1 MAIFH
6 CQVKIGGKADGKSA
20 VASAA
25 YRAGESLTRTRDN
38 TIKDFSKKGGVVH
51 SEIMLPEHAPE
62 RYRDRAELWNDVE
75 KTEKA
80 ADAQLY
86 REFEIAL
93 PRELNRAKQIEAAR
107 EFCRE
112 LNKQGM
118 ITDLNIHDKNDG
130 NPHAHIMCP
139 VRQLDKNGEWA
150 LKEKRGYA
158 LDENGNKIPVIDPA
172 TGQQKIGAR
181 GRKMWQRE
189 KSQKNPWNDR
199 GNVDKWRETW
209 ERVCNSAL
217 ERAGS
222 SARIDRR
229 SHAARGIKFLPQIH
243 EGARAR
249 AMERKRGGASSRVAW
264 NTRIKAANAEIKAT
278 GKEASQIASLKKHG
292 AAMKAAGAV
301 KDAAGKAASAAPTA
315 PLKAAGKLN
324 ELLKKGQ
331 IPTPKPSGAPVK
343 DDDTPWSALTK
354 SAQQEKLADHRF
366 DEDWDEDEG
375 ESLKGNVSY
384 IEPTKPRGEDE
395 KKDEGDGEKQ
405 KEEPRQREPERKPT
419 SEEAE
424 KIRKAQ
430 EAQREAQE
438 AKKAAES
445 GKLNKSELKSLQKRM
460 EALQEENIIR
470 INDEVDAIEKAAS
483 DDYIKK
489 SPLSKELKGL
499 EKMEADAR
507 IKYDLAQK
515 ATAKAQ
521 AKLDALMKAEPKQ
534 NAISKLFGESAEHKA
549 WAKQTAAAQKNL
561 AGAKTAEAAAGK
573 DFLKASNATGAVK
586 NQLQAGAKAAG
597 AAAKAAVCKGGKIGG
612 SLTTPAGAALNA
624 ALTAVQITI
633 TTVKV
638 MLKMWDEMNKAMEE
652 VPDRQYEVI
661 HAKVLTR

>member
-25 YRAGESLTRTRDN
+25 YRAGESLTRTLDN
-38 TIKDFSKKGGVVH
+38 TTKDFSKKGGVVH

-62 RYRDRAELWNDVE
+62 RYRDREKLWNDVE
-75 KTEKA
+75 KTEKT

-93 PRELNRAKQIEAAR
+93 PRELNRAQQIEAAR

-112 LNKQGM
+112 LNRQGM

-229 SHAARGIKFLPQIH
+229 SHAARGIKYLPQIH

-249 AMERKRGGASSRVAW
+249 ALERKGGASRRVAW
-264 NTRIKAANAEIKAT
+264 NTRIKSANAEMKVLD
-278 GKEASQIASLKKHG
+278 KEERQITSLKKNN
-292 AAMKAAGAV
+292 AAGTKGAGKAV
-301 KDAAGKAASAAPTA
+301 GDVKGAAGKVATA

-324 ELLKKGQ
+324 DLLKKCQ
-331 IPTPKPSGAPVK
+331 IATPKPSGAPVK
-343 DDDTPWSALTK
+343 DDDFPWSALTK
-354 SAQQEKLADHRF
+354 SAQQEKLADHKF
-366 DEDWDEDEG
+366 DEDWDADEG

-384 IEPTKPRGEDE
+384 IDPEEGQGRK
-395 KKDEGDGEKQ
+395 KKDEEGDQQ
-405 KEEPRQREPERKPT
+405 KNETRKPERKQTP
-419 SEEAE
+419 EEE
-424 KIRKAQ
+424 KKI
-430 EAQREAQE
+430 REAQKAHRE
-438 AKKAAES
+438 AMKAKKAAES
-445 GKLNKSELKSLQKRM
+445 GKLSKSELKILKKQM
-460 EALQEENIIR
+460 EALQDENIIR

-499 EKMEADAR
+499 EKMEVDAR
-507 IKYDLAQK
+507 TKFDLAKQS
-515 ATAKAQ
+515 TAKAQ
-521 AKLDALMKAEPKQ
+521 AKFDALMKAEPKQ
-534 NAISKLFGESAEHKA
+534 NIFNKLLGESAEHKA
-549 WAKQTAAAQKNL
+549 WAKQIGAAQKNL
-561 AGAKTAEAAAGK
+561 VGAQTAEAAAGK
-573 DFLKASNATGAVK
+573 NFLKSSNATGAV
-586 NQLQAGAKAAG
+586 NSQLQAGAKAAG

-612 SLTTPAGAALNA
+612 SLTTPVGAALNA
-624 ALTAVQITI
+624 ALTTIQITI
-633 TTVKV
+633 SAI
-638 MLKMWDEMNKAMEE
+638 KMAMKFMDEMNKAMEE
-652 VPDRQYEVI
+652 VPDRQREVI
-661 HAKVLTR
+661 EQSKVLTR